1 MGNNKEQREQSENNK
16 YRNPAMPIISLN
28 VNCINIPNKDRD
40 CQTKKLTLNVKTY
53 LS

>member
-1 MGNNKEQREQSENNK
+1 MGNNLEQSEQSENNK
-16 YRNPAMPIISLN
+16 HRNPAMPIISLN
-28 VNCINIPNKDRD
+28 VNCLDIPNKDRD